1 MKFNKNKLYNEFESI
16 AIDNGHKPVVY
27 TGMQNQ
33 KTVITF
39 NDCFEDE
46 TITRLIND
54 IESVRQVGG
63 YSEIDLYFTS
73 DGGSADSLFV
83 LADYLNN
90 SQGITINFI
99 VTGIVA
105 SAGFYILLLIE
116 NNDVNII
123 FNKHCSG
130 LIHLGDSYMSYR
142 GQLTTEESR
151 YNWDKFRAESLK
163 KLNEYFKNEI
173 LPNLNLSKKDLKHI
187 EAGKDLMLHADELEK
202 IVNEYHERK
211 YFNSDEVVEHYVA
224 LNQQI
229 SEYAVA
235 LQDIKD
241 KFKKYTGKD
250 IDKELGIE
258 FEEDVEF
265 IDNNRGD
272 TQCV

>member
-1 MKFNKNKLYNEFESI
+1 MRLKNKLYDNFDTI
-16 AIDNGHKPVVY
+16 PLDNGCKPVVY

-46 TITRLIND
+46 TISRLIND
-54 IESVRQVGG
+54 IESIRQIGG

-83 LADYLNN
+83 LVDYLNN
-90 SQGITINFI
+90 LKDITINFI

-116 NNDVNII
+116 NDDINII

-142 GQLTTEESR
+142 GQLTSEESR
-151 YNWDKFRAESLK
+151 YNWDKFRAESLE

-187 EAGKDLMLHADELEK
+187 ESGKDLMLHADELEK
-202 IVNEYHERK
+202 IVKEYHERK
-211 YFNSDEVVEHYVA
+211 YFNSDKVIEYYVA
-224 LNQQI
+224 LNQQV
-229 SEYAVA
+229 SEYAMI

-241 KFKKYTGKD
+241 KFKLYTGKD
-250 IDKELGIE
+250 IDIELGISGK
-258 FEEDVEF
+258 DVEY
-265 IDNNRGD
+265 IDDNRGD
-272 TQCV
+272 DK